1 MIPELDSADIK
12 RCCGASTY
20 QRGLVYFEQGK
31 VLGVEVSEYSG
42 VPLIKASVA
51 GRNDRVY
58 EVNVEVRQ
66 YEDNYLEI
74 DGDCT
79 CPAQIDCKH
88 VAATL
93 LHVIH
98 KSGDTQEKNE
108 DQDGASDWLD
118 GLKKASQKVFK
129 KKAEHFP
136 EDVSQRLLYIL
147 EPQGETRN
155 SWGVAVSTQRVRKLK
170 KGGYGK
176 ASNFPLE
183 KAREGTYS
191 TDFVQQIDRDI
202 AQLLTTKQEF
212 YYYNFSNSYP
222 LRREIGELALHK
234 MLLSG
239 RCHWAD
245 KDSPPLRLS
254 NARDIQFDWQ
264 PSGNQQTLTHR
275 LEPPARHLF
284 RSDSFWYLDTDKQE
298 AGQVKHASLT
308 PDQIEAL
315 LNAPPIPAE
324 RLEAVSQQLLLETPE
339 YDLPTPVGLELEEIT
354 IKDEK
359 PALQLRLLSRGKNP
373 PNEEPQRLYCAGLGF
388 IYGPV
393 KMETLGLHRVTRSVH
408 ANTLYRIEREL
419 DAEQSALDTLFELGL
434 RLEENSLGKQSLD
447 WSFPGELNED
457 LAWRWHHFIE
467 EDIPRLQKLGWQI
480 DIDPSFNLRFDEA
493 EEWHAELEE
502 QQNQWFSLTLG
513 VEIDG
518 KRINLLPILVDILS
532 RAGSSEQLRALLE
545 SQPHFLASVGH
556 NHWLKIP
563 SARIKPMLDTLVEL
577 YDQQPLDKD
586 GALEFSRPQSVQI
599 SSLLN
604 DPQLTWHGAE
614 ELQRLNN
621 LLTNFKGID
630 SVSIPHGFNADLR
643 DYQHEGLNW
652 LQFLREFEFNGVLA
666 DDMGLGKT
674 VQTLAHLLKE
684 KLDGRMT
691 LPCLIIA
698 PTSLMGN
705 WRREAER
712 FAPELKVLVLHGN
725 ERHFHFHRITEHDVI
740 LTTYPLLRRDKI
752 LLLDHEF
759 HYIVL
764 DEAQFIKNPKSQT
777 TQIVYELKGNH
788 RLCLTGTPMENH
800 LGELWSMFHFLMPG
814 YLGNLKRFT
823 RLFRTPIERQGDAIR
838 SEQLR
843 RRIKP
848 FLLRRS
854 KSDVAAEL
862 PEKTEIIRAVSLQGE
877 QRDLYESIRLAM
889 DKQVRDEISRKGLAR
904 SHIMILD
911 ALLKLRQVCCD
922 PRLVPLPQAR
932 SVQQSAKL
940 ELLMDL
946 VPEMVEEGRRILIFS
961 QFTTMLELIEKE
973 LEKHDI
979 EYSKLTG
986 KTRDRD
992 AQIDQFQ
999 EGKKPVF
1006 LISLKAGGVGLNLTA
1021 ADTVIHYDPW
1031 WNPAVENQATDR
1043 AHRIGQDKAVFVYK
1057 LITEETVEEKIIA
1070 LQEKKQKLAESM
1082 YSDSAKTGAAA
1093 FTTDELRDLFEPLD
1107 TEGK

>member
-1 MIPELDSADIK
+1 MILELDSADIK
-12 RCCGASTY
+12 RCCGAATY
-20 QRGLVYFEQGK
+20 QRGLVYFEQDK
-31 VLGVEVSEYSG
+31 VRGVELGEYSG
-42 VPLIKASVA
+42 VPQIKASVA
-51 GRNDRVY
+51 GRNGRVY
-58 EVNVEVRQ
+58 KVNVEIRQ
-66 YEDNYLEI
+66 YEDDYLEI

-93 LHVIH
+93 LHVI
-98 KSGDTQEKNE
+98 SRNE
-108 DQDGASDWLD
+108 DKQKKSKDRDRASDWLD
-118 GLKKASQKVFK
+118 SLKKASQRVLPEKT
-129 KKAEHFP
+129 EHFP
-136 EDVSQRLLYIL
+136 EDISQRLLYIL
-147 EPQGETRN
+147 EPQGEARN
-155 SWGVAVSTQRVRKLK
+155 SWGIEVSTQRVRKLK

-183 KAREGTYS
+183 KAREGSYS
-191 TDFVQQIDRDI
+191 TDFIQQIDRDI
-202 AQLLTTKQEF
+202 AQLLTTRQEF

-254 NARDIQFDWQ
+254 NARSIQFDWQ
-264 PSGNQQTLTHR
+264 PTGDQQTLTHR
-275 LEPPARHLF
+275 LEPPAKHLF
-284 RSDSFWYLDTDKQE
+284 RSDNFWFLDIAKWE
-298 AGQVKHASLT
+298 AGPVQHASLT

-315 LNAPPIPAE
+315 LDAPPIPAE

-339 YDLPTPVGLELEEIT
+339 YDLPTPMGIELDEVT
-354 IKDEK
+354 IKNKK
-359 PALQLRLLSRGKNP
+359 PSLQLRLFKREETTSGK
-373 PNEEPQRLYCAGLGF
+373 ESQSMYFAGLSF
-388 IYGPV
+388 VYGPIR
-393 KMETLGLHRVTRSVH
+393 MQTPGLHRVTRSLH

-419 DAEQSALDTLFELGL
+419 NAEQTALDTLFELGL
-434 RLEENSLGKQSLD
+434 RLEDNSTSKRTLD
-447 WSFPGELNED
+447 WSFPGESNED
-457 LAWRWHHFIE
+457 IAWRWHHFME
-467 EDIPRLQKLGWQI
+467 DDIPRLQKLGWQI

-493 EEWHAELEE
+493 KEWHAELEE

-532 RAGSSEQLRALLE
+532 RAGNSGQLRALLE
-545 SQPHFLASVGH
+545 AQPHFLASVGDH
-556 NHWLKIP
+556 HWLKIP

-577 YDQQPLDKD
+577 YDQEPLDKE
-586 GALEFSRPQSVQI
+586 GALRFSRPQSVQI

-604 DPQLTWHGAE
+604 DPQLAWHGAN
-614 ELQRLNN
+614 ELQRLSH
-621 LLTNFKGID
+621 LLSHFKGID
-630 SVSIPHGFNADLR
+630 PVVVPHGFNADLR
-643 DYQHEGLNW
+643 DYQQEGLNW

-684 KLDGRMT
+684 KQDERMT

-705 WRREAER
+705 WRREADR

-725 ERHFHFHRITEHDVI
+725 DRHFHFHRIAEHDVI
-740 LTTYPLLRRDKI
+740 LTTYPLLRRDKE
-752 LLLDHEF
+752 LLLNHAF

-814 YLGNLKRFT
+814 YLGNYKRFT

-838 SEQLR
+838 SDQLR

-854 KSDVAAEL
+854 KADVVAEL

-889 DKQVRDEISRKGLAR
+889 DKQVRDEISRRGLAR

-922 PRLVPLPQAR
+922 PRLVALPQAR
-932 SVQQSAKL
+932 SVQHSAKL

-946 VPEMVEEGRRILIFS
+946 VPEMLEEGRKILIFS
-961 QFTTMLELIEKE
+961 QFTTMLELIENALSE
-973 LEKHDI
+973 HNI

-999 EGKKPVF
+999 KGKKPLF

-1082 YSDSAKTGAAA
+1082 YSDSAKTGTAA

-1107 TEGK
+1107 N